1 MVTILPTW
9 LEVFMESVHQGE
21 FVIEAVFKANMAVK
35 EKYISSVVYACLH
48 LFGNPFLQIGDR
60 PVLGVIE
67 N

>member
-1 MVTILPTW
+1 
-9 LEVFMESVHQGE
+9 MESVHQGE

-35 EKYISSVVYACLH
+35 EKYISPVVYACLH